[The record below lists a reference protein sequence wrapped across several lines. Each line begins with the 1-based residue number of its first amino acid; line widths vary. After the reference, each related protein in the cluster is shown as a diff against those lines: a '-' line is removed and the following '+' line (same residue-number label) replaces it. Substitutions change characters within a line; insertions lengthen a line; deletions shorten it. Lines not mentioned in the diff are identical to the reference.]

1 MALEVAIVDEF
12 RQNELVID
20 GDGAGV
26 EACLLFVKSHAGPGK
41 DEVAGAD
48 GGRDCL
54 GKCIHVNDESVG
66 REGKERVFRL
76 GEKGEFGVEVV
87 FDDVS
92 SPFLG
97 PADLLVSL

>member
-26 EACLLFVKSHAGPGK
+26 EACLLFVKGHAGPGK

-48 GGRDCL
+48 GRRDRL
-54 GKCIHVNDESVG
+54 GECVHVNDKAVG
-66 REGKERVFRL
+66 RE
-76 GEKGEFGVEVV
+76 
-87 FDDVS
+87 
-92 SPFLG
+92 
-97 PADLLVSL
+97 